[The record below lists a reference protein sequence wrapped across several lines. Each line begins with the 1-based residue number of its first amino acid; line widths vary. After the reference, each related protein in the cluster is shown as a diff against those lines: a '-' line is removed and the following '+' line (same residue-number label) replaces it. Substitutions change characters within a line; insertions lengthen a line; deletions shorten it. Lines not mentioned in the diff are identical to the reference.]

1 MSSVAS
7 PVAIESLA
15 PIAAIASVSAIPPL
29 PTRLRAAIAGRRGAS
44 RITAGICVGTA
55 SAICATSIRLAHRT
69 TIAVLRVGTLGAAP
83 AIGLLPTRITA
94 VAGTISVGLR
104 AAFRGAAVAVR
115 IVFGI
120 VHSGA
125 IGIAAAPRSPAAGT
139 ATAWAFVHTTR
150 CE

>member
-15 PIAAIASVSAIPPL
+15 PIAAIASVSAIPSL
-29 PTRLRAAIAGRRGAS
+29 PTRLRSAIAGRRGAS

-55 SAICATSIRLAHRT
+55 AICATSIRLAHRT

>member
-125 IGIAAAPRSPAAGT
+125 IGIAAAPRFPAAGT
-139 ATAWAFVHTTR
+139 ATTWAFVHTTR

>member
-1 MSSVAS
+1 MSSVAP

-15 PIAAIASVSAIPPL
+15 PVSAITAISPI
-29 PTRLRAAIAGRRGAS
+29 PTWLHAAIAGHRGAS
-44 RITAGICVGTA
+44 GITAAVCVGSSAAISA
-55 SAICATSIRLAHRT
+55 SSISLAHRT
-69 TIAVLRVGTLGAAP
+69 TIAVLRVGAFGAA
-83 AIGLLPTRITA
+83 AATRLLPVAITG
-94 VAGTISVGLR
+94 VAGTIGVGLR
-104 AAFRGAAVAVR
+104 ASFRGAAVAVR